1 MILKCLIPLIL
12 GGQETDWKA
21 IFSSLSKEGEPFQKK
36 ENSAK
41 ENLGK
46 LILILTKIV
55 ELIVRENQYKF
66 PKYNNI
72 RPLSAFFFFSHK
84 VTVAAMIRMD
94 FREVYMSPLQ
104 KYP

>member
-21 IFSSLSKEGEPFQKK
+21 NIPYFFHPFQKK